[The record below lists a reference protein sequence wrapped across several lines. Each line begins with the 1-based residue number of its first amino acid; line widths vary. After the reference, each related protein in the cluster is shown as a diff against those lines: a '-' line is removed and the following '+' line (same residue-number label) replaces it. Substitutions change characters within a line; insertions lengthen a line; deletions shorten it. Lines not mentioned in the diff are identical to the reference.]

1 MFKSP
6 KILETDLLLPR
17 KHTDQASL
25 IHVSG
30 GGGGRVLGSSFAGY
44 IYVCVTDLSEPLS
57 HYSLFCG
64 QL

>member
-30 GGGGRVLGSSFAGY
+30 GGGGEGTWVK
-44 IYVCVTDLSEPLS
+44 
-57 HYSLFCG
+57 FCWIHICMCD
-64 QL
+64 